1 MRDGDENANQD
12 ELAALAAT
20 LRDVHERLAWLEAQT
35 TPRRRAQEGARALL
49 GKLIKRRQR
58 VQQRGVPMWEGAQRA
73 ALRMVV
79 LAVGCVALITGAT
92 ALDSTLG
99 GASIVVTLGVLAVE
113 GMR

>member
-1 MRDGDENANQD
+1 MRNADQIKD
-12 ELAALAAT
+12 DDLAALAAA
-20 LRDVHERLAWLEAQT
+20 LREVEERVAWLEAQT
-35 TPRRRAQEGARALL
+35 TPRQAAEVAGRTLL

-58 VQQRGVPMWEGAQRA
+58 VQQRGVPMWESAQRA

>member
-1 MRDGDENANQD
+1 MRNADQLKDDEV
-12 ELAALAAT
+12 LTAA
-20 LRDVHERLAWLEAQT
+20 LRDVEERIAWLEAQT
-35 TPRRRAQEGARALL
+35 NPRQAARALL

-79 LAVGCVALITGAT
+79 LAAGCVALITGAT

>member
-1 MRDGDENANQD
+1 MRNADQLKDE
-12 ELAALAAT
+12 AALAAA
-20 LRDVHERLAWLEAQT
+20 LRDVEERVAWLEAQT
-35 TPRRRAQEGARALL
+35 SPRQAAESAARALL

-79 LAVGCVALITGAT
+79 LAAGCAALITGAT

-99 GASIVVTLGVLAVE
+99 GASIVVTLGVLALE

>member
-1 MRDGDENANQD
+1 
-12 ELAALAAT
+12 
-20 LRDVHERLAWLEAQT
+20 
-35 TPRRRAQEGARALL
+35 
-49 GKLIKRRQR
+49 
-58 VQQRGVPMWEGAQRA
+58 MWEGAQRA

-79 LAVGCVALITGAT
+79 LAAGCVALITGAT